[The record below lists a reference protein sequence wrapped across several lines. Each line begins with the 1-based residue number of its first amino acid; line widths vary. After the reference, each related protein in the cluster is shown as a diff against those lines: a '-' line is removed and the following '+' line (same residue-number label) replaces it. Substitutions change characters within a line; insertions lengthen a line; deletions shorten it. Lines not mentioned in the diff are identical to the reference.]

1 MRRMWRDYNL
11 GIVLFLLFFVS
22 WIGQTYTGWKE
33 FIAEQQS
40 MQQTAHVFGCDGY
53 VWMWLQA
60 TLENWQSEFLQLF
73 AMVVLTACFIFKGSP
88 ESKDSDEEQRAKL
101 DHLIEEVSSLRAELL
116 AVRGGADRFETLV
129 GTTDGHFEM
138 PVGAPSR

>member
-40 MQQTAHVFGCDGY
+40 MQQTAHLFGGDGY

-60 TLENWQSEFLQLF
+60 TFENWQSEFLQLF
-73 AMVVLTACFIFKGSP
+73 AMVVLTAYFIFKGSP
-88 ESKDSDEEQRAKL
+88 ESRDSDEEQRAKL
-101 DHLIEEVSSLRAELL
+101 DHLIEEVSSLRAEIL
-116 AVRGGADRFETLV
+116 AARGADRYETLV
-129 GTTDGHFEM
+129 GAHDARFET
-138 PVGAPSR
+138 PVGASSR